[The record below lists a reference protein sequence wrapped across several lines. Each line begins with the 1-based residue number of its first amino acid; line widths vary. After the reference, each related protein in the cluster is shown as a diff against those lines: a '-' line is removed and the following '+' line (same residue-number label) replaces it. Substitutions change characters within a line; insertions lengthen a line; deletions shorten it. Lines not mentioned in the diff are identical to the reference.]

1 MACSKSRAAIKVGA
15 DPWGTGRASATG
27 VILKAAP
34 TSRPAPAA
42 PRLCSSLCTVL
53 PHDRAHD
60 AAVRPWSVLRRWN
73 AGLKLGWRMASGFL
87 DRVSRRSPASR
98 VPVLSVEVSAAALLL
113 HFDTAALTTL
123 LGVAAVV
130 MHFGQYSRHR
140 RLRPQVTCTPAAC
153 GDCNLLRPPLVHHAH
168 THQSCSSNR
177 WKSAEQLPPWP
188 PSRQRSHP
196 LLWLSHACQ
205 CHLAAPFGP
214 CHQRPLTD
222 SMLPPC
228 RCQC

>member
-1 MACSKSRAAIKVGA
+1 MPQPSGQPVRWVLTRGCWMCIRHRCDAQCITNKQVSFS
-15 DPWGTGRASATG
+15 S
-27 VILKAAP
+27 
-34 TSRPAPAA
+34 

-53 PHDRAHD
+53 PHNRCYD

-87 DRVSRRSPASR
+87 DRVARQSPASR
-98 VPVLSVEVSAAALLL
+98 APVLSVEVSAAALLL

-153 GDCNLLRPPLVHHAH
+153 GDWVLLQSLLVHHAQ
-168 THQSCSSNR
+168 THQ
-177 WKSAEQLPPWP
+177 A
-188 PSRQRSHP
+188 
-196 LLWLSHACQ
+196 
-205 CHLAAPFGP
+205 LAL
-214 CHQRPLTD
+214 Q
-222 SMLPPC
+222 SMEK
-228 RCQC
+228 